1 MTDPFVIAAILA
13 ALCALVALGLTAARL
28 RRARRDFAGEV
39 AAWKMKADLDL
50 RTARKER
57 DQLLDALGEA
67 FMLVD
72 ADARVLFANKAART
86 LFRGRDLTGRTVHEA
101 FLDQRLA
108 AALMRCLDTG
118 EPTVTRAVLGQQSS
132 PLGDQERRG
141 MNAWIIDAAR
151 LSDSPADEPT
161 TRVVIRDVTSEYQ
174 TEQIRKDFVA
184 NASHEL
190 RTPLAI
196 ISGYLENLIDDD
208 LVEDKELTRRFL
220 KVMRKHTERISR
232 IVEDMLVISRLESGE
247 AAALKIKPFR
257 LRSCISD
264 VLERL
269 ESVIQ
274 NQQAIIRIEM
284 PDLDLSLAGDRFYW
298 TQVLFNLVENALKQ
312 NPRKGLTVTIGCS
325 RDETSTLIWV
335 SDDGMGIP
343 TADLPHIFRRFYRVE
358 KHHSQEEI
366 KGTGLGLS
374 IVKRAIEAH
383 GGEIRVTSIPGQ
395 DTRFTMEVP
404 REAEARLL
412 ADAEANALPELSRAE
427 D

>member
-1 MTDPFVIAAILA
+1 MTDPFAIASVLA
-13 ALCALVALGLTAARL
+13 AVCALVALAFTAMRL
-28 RRARRDFAGEV
+28 RRARTEFTEEV
-39 AAWKMKADLDL
+39 SSWKMKLDLDL
-50 RTARKER
+50 RSARKER
-57 DQLLDALGEA
+57 DVLLDALGDA

-72 ADARVLFANKAART
+72 AHARVLFANKAART

-132 PLGDQERRG
+132 PLGDQEHRG
-141 MNAWIIDAAR
+141 MNAWVIDAAR

-196 ISGYLENLIDDD
+196 INGYLENLIDDD
-208 LVEDKELTRRFL
+208 LTDDKELTRRFL

-232 IVEDMLVISRLESGE
+232 IVEDMLVISRVN
-247 AAALKIKPFR
+247 
-257 LRSCISD
+257 D

-274 NQQAIIRIEM
+274 NQSAIIRIDM
-284 PDLDLSLAGDRFYW
+284 PDLDLTLAGDRFYW

-312 NPRKGLTVTIGCS
+312 NPRKGLTVTVGCS
-325 RDETSTLIWV
+325 RDEQFTRIWV
-335 SDDGMGIP
+335 SDDGVGIP
-343 TADLPHIFRRFYRVE
+343 SADLPHIFRRFYRVE

-383 GGEIRVTSIPGQ
+383 GGTIRVSSVPGQ
-395 DTRFTMEVP
+395 DTRFTIEVP
-404 REAEARLL
+404 RETEAKLL
-412 ADAEANALPELSRAE
+412 AEAEANALPEMSKM

>member
-1 MTDPFVIAAILA
+1 MTHPFAIISILA
-13 ALCALVALGLTAARL
+13 ALCALVALAVTALRL
-28 RRARRDFAGEV
+28 RRARKEFARDAS
-39 AAWKMKADLDL
+39 AWKLKLDLDL
-50 RTARKER
+50 RNARNER
-57 DQLLDALGEA
+57 DQLLDALRDA

-108 AALMRCLDTG
+108 AALMRCLETG
-118 EPTVTRAVLGQQSS
+118 EATVTRAVLGQQSS

-141 MNAWIIDAAR
+141 INAWVIDAAR
-151 LSDSPADEPT
+151 LSESPADDPT
-161 TRVVIRDVTSEYQ
+161 TRVVIRDVTNEYQ

-196 ISGYLENLIDDD
+196 INGYLENLIDDD
-208 LVEDKELTRRFL
+208 LVDDKDLTRRFL

-247 AAALKIKPFR
+247 AAALKVKPFR
-257 LRSCISD
+257 IRSCVSD

-274 NQQAIIRIEM
+274 GQQAIIKIDM
-284 PDLDLSLAGDRFYW
+284 PEVDLSLAGDRFYW

-312 NPRKGLTVTIGCS
+312 NPRRGLTVTIGCS
-325 RDETSTLIWV
+325 RDETKTRIWV
-335 SDDGMGIP
+335 SDDGVGIP
-343 TADLPHIFRRFYRVE
+343 SADLPHIFRRFYRVE

-383 GGEIRVTSIPGQ
+383 GGAINVTSVPGQ
-395 DTRFTMEVP
+395 ETKFMIEVP
-404 REAEARLL
+404 LEAEAKLL
-412 ADAEANALPELSRAE
+412 AEAEANALPELSKAE